1 MDIDYIVRLDGKV
14 TVSWQ
19 ILIKLSLQ
27 AFDWLSIIYSHT
39 TYQAYDWLLAL
50 GLCTDLKKRRKKFQD
65 TFSYFTSS
73 LARSL
78 DKDGKLQGERHLALE
93 MVALSTRQTVT
104 A

>member
-1 MDIDYIVRLDGKV
+1 MSGFLHSV
-14 TVSWQ
+14 
-19 ILIKLSLQ
+19 
-27 AFDWLSIIYSHT
+27 
-39 TYQAYDWLLAL
+39 
-50 GLCTDLKKRRKKFQD
+50 CEEEKKFQD
-65 TFSYFTSS
+65 TFTFS